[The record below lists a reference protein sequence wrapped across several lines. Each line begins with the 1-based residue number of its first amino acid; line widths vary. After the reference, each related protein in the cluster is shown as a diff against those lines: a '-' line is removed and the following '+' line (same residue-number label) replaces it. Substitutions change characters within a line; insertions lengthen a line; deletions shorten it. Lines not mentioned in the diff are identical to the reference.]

1 MLGAWLKKTGM
12 QNRELYPDAIQKWNL
27 NPVPHTH
34 PTKCRFEML
43 KVCPK
48 NSQTILGSSKTWTC
62 QQWTHHEF
70 HSNFLVSVGSNTN
83 GLSTE
88 QETATAFQTKMLL
101 NHLKK
106 PPSKGHENLMSVF
119 GMGRVQTPVQEPI
132 VWPANCLSP
141 PWSHEDLIMER
152 CPRTSRAG
160 PKTWVITH
168 WRM

>member
-34 PTKCRFEML
+34 STKCRFETL

-101 NHLKK
+101 NHLK
-106 PPSKGHENLMSVF
+106 PPSKGHANLMSIF
-119 GMGRVQTPVQEPI
+119 GMGCDTEPCSRTNS
-132 VWPANCLSP
+132 VTSKLLVPTL
-141 PWSHEDLIMER
+141 E
-152 CPRTSRAG
+152 PRGFDNGKMPKDFQSRS
-160 PKTWVITH
+160 
-168 WRM
+168 